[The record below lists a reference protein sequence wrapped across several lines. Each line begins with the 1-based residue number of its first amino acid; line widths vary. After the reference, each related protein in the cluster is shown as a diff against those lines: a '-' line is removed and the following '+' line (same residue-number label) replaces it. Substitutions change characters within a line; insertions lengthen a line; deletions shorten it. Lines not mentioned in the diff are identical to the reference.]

1 MKKIW
6 IGRKKNSNKIKVVN
20 LLKINNSKGDIQLIE
35 KFNNEQSKKIKEL
48 YCTWINYNQIKGW
61 NFHKKMTVTL
71 IVLLGRVKFVIYEPK
86 NLLFK
91 SYIIGENKV
100 KKIIIPPGFF
110 FGIKNLSR
118 SKSLILNMASI
129 KHSKKEFIKI
139 PLNKIKYS
147 W

>member
-1 MKKIW
+1 MAKTSEI
-6 IGRKKNSNKIKVVN
+6 IKARLEEAGVRYWAGDNIASVLEENDKSGN
-20 LLKINNSKGDIQLIE
+20 LLKDRIE
-35 KFNNEQSKKIKEL
+35 
-48 YCTWINYNQIKGW
+48 
-61 NFHKKMTVTL
+61 NFGHKV
-71 IVLLGRVKFVIYEPK
+71 
-86 NLLFK
+86 
-91 SYIIGENKV
+91 V